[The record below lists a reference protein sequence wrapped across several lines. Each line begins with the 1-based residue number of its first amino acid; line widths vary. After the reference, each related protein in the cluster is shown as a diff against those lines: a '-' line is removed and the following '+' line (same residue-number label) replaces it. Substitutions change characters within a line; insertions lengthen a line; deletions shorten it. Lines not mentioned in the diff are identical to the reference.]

1 MYFSSVYLY
10 FHVVGV
16 VLVTD
21 AISALGLPEGTHH
34 LGELSVEVK
43 EGKAF
48 IAGTSTL
55 CGSIASMDQCVRFFL
70 QATCK

>member
-10 FHVVGV
+10 FRVVGV